1 MAVLREVW
9 SVECE
14 VRSVSRTEKREK
26 LFSLLTSHSTL
37 HQKKEKAKAN
47 KNMNNKEFLT
57 RLATKTGY
65 SAEDTQKLVQS
76 VLKAMGKSLENGD
89 TIQVNA
95 FGLFE
100 VKKRLERVI
109 TNPGTG
115 QKMLVPPKLVLN
127 FKPNTTIKELVRKG
141 GENNG

>member
-1 MAVLREVW
+1 
-9 SVECE
+9 
-14 VRSVSRTEKREK
+14 
-26 LFSLLTSHSTL
+26 
-37 HQKKEKAKAN
+37 
-47 KNMNNKEFLT
+47 MNNKEFLT